1 MEKVK
6 RAWKSKWNIPR
17 SIIKAFFCEKKNG
30 DTIRTFSSKK
40 FWAFFFVFLAGHSHI
55 KLAFW
60 PTTHWSVEL
69 HAAGVSDAVVITIIA
84 SLDTIA
90 IMALG
95 IYGICKANGKA

>member
-1 MEKVK
+1 MTFKEF
-6 RAWKSKWNIPR
+6 WFSNWNIPR
-17 SIIKAFFCEKKNG
+17 SIIKAFFCERKNG
-30 DTIRTFSSKK
+30 SVHRTFSSKK

-60 PTTHWSVEL
+60 PATHWSVDL
-69 HAAGVSDAVVITIIA
+69 VKAGVSDAIIITIIA

-95 IYGICKANGKA
+95 IYGICKKNGKA